1 MKEKRKS
8 TKGSLADNSPFG
20 EDKEGKDIMRSVI
33 KNKQGQ
39 VWVETVIYTLIGL
52 SVIGILLAVSTPKI
66 NEMKDRLRINEAID
80 ILNQMDTKISEVQ
93 SAPSNQRVYD
103 LTINKGKV
111 TIDASNDKIIWTIE
125 TNYKYSEPG
134 TNFSV
139 GDLKVLTTGDGFYT
153 VNLTR
158 EYDTDLMVNNGVG
171 NQNYVMESASIPYV
185 LTIKSV
191 GNSGSAIKVDISVK

>member
-1 MKEKRKS
+1 
-8 TKGSLADNSPFG
+8 
-20 EDKEGKDIMRSVI
+20 MRSLI
-33 KNKQGQ
+33 KNKSGQ

-103 LTINKGKV
+103 LIINKGKV
-111 TIDASNDKIIWTIE
+111 TLDAVNDEIIWTIE

-134 TNFSV
+134 TIFNV
-139 GDLKVLTTGDGFYT
+139 GDLKVITEGDGFYKI
-153 VNLTR
+153 NLTR
-158 EYDTDLMVNNGVG
+158 EYNADLTVNGEGSKV
-171 NQNYVMESASIPYV
+171 YVMESASIPYV

-191 GNSGSAIKVDISVK
+191 GSSGSAIKVDISVK

>member
-1 MKEKRKS
+1 MKS
-8 TKGSLADNSPFG
+8 
-20 EDKEGKDIMRSVI
+20 II

-93 SAPSNQRVYD
+93 SAPGNQRIYD
-103 LTINKGKV
+103 LIINKGKV
-111 TIDASNDKIIWTIE
+111 IINGTGSGPGQIIWAIE
-125 TNYKYSEPG
+125 TNYEYSQPG
-134 TNFSV
+134 TTVSI
-139 GDLKVLTTGDGFYT
+139 GDLNVRTEGEGFYK

-158 EYDTDLMVNNGVG
+158 QYDVDFTVNGGSGDQV
-171 NQNYVMESASIPYV
+171 YVMESASIPYV
-185 LTIKSV
+185 LTIKSMSIGTNIV
-191 GNSGSAIKVDISVK
+191 VDISVS